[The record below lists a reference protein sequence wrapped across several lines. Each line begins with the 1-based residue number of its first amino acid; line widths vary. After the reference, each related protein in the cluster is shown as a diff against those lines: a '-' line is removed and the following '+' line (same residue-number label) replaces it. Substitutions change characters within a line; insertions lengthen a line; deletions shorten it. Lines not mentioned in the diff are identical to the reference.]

1 MKFEDI
7 EPIQHPIYPSFDK
20 QWKVEFENGNGLSI
34 VNGNNAYCDEDTYE
48 IAPLY
53 NGHLLSEGVDAWGDQ
68 VKGYVT
74 EDLINEILEHAENE
88 EPEIFIK
95 YLNTI

>member
-1 MKFEDI
+1 MKFKEL
-7 EPIQHPIYPSFDK
+7 EGKQHDLFPSFNK

-34 VNGNNAYCDEDTYE
+34 VNGNHAYCDEDTYE

-53 NGHLLSEGVDAWGDQ
+53 NGHLLIEGVDAWGDQ

-74 EDLINEILEHAENE
+74 EDQIDEILEHAENE